1 MTGGTKHLPGRR
13 KATALPRPYS
23 AHHQLEVLVK
33 AKLDVQRR
41 KPPDPVDA
49 FDVRHR
55 EILGQLGALTRL
67 VDRLQAADPDDEARG
82 CARTLIAFF
91 AGPAREHNYD
101 EERHVFPVLQ
111 RCDDADVRQ
120 AAERLCE
127 DHAWIELCWLDIEP
141 QLAAVAAGAA
151 TRDGRGLQSAVEV
164 FASMVRNHIALE
176 ESLLYPQLRGR
187 LKSTVVRSI
196 NRQMAARSVRDVDA
210 SPPMPRAADRGAAGR
225 RSRQGLPAAPSSPAR
240 ATLRRRTP

>member
-49 FDVRHR
+49 FDFRHR

-141 QLAAVAAGAA
+141 QLAAVAAGASGDRA
-151 TRDGRGLQSAVEV
+151 ALQSAAEL
-164 FASMVRNHIALE
+164 FAAMMREHIALE

-187 LKSTVVRSI
+187 LKSVVLRSI
-196 NRQMAARSVRDVDA
+196 SRELTERRVRDGDA
-210 SPPMPRAADRGAAGR
+210 SPPMPRTANLGAPGP
-225 RSRQGLPAAPSSPAR
+225 RSR
-240 ATLRRRTP
+240 